1 MKLPQSCAAGAT
13 QSYQLPPRRRQVQKL
28 TAAQLASTRP
38 HAGKYTSSPPCIW
51 QKHDGAASPPR
62 EGVHGREEQ
71 LRERPRD
78 GGHPLNT
85 VLLNKLKQYFLVSVP
100 VPSILALL
108 DRVNKRISKNVNHS
122 KTCIIDLYY

>member
-1 MKLPQSCAAGAT
+1 MDMHEAAAVLRRRGYT
-13 QSYQLPPRRRQVQKL
+13 ILPPRRRQVHEL
-28 TAAQLASTRP
+28 TATRP

-78 GGHPLNT
+78 GGHPLNSI
-85 VLLNKLKQYFLVSVP
+85 LLNTL
-100 VPSILALL
+100 
-108 DRVNKRISKNVNHS
+108 N
-122 KTCIIDLYY
+122 